1 MGILQFTIKLKTL
14 LSKMAS
20 IINQISFQNFFNYF
34 GPFEKNSY
42 EFSNGVNIVVADNG
56 AGKSKFFNGF
66 LWIFYDEVLDSDTK
80 TRKNIK
86 NQAVKVCSDKA
97 KNDASVNDLIDCSV
111 ALEFSDKRFRY
122 RISKGFKL
130 RKSKSNASLTDSSDW
145 QVFFKNLEVSKRD
158 LMLFEFHEV
167 YDEDEH
173 KRILNKLIQPNLR
186 EYSLFQGEEIDKL
199 IDFNQAD
206 SLNKAV
212 RTLTEINKYDE
223 LEKITKYVAE
233 RAERDLNERVTSN
246 DAASKNYTKKLEEKE
261 AKKNSLESELEKLKS
276 YEQSYLENK
285 VEVDKLESL
294 NENAEGRKEF
304 DDKIKVQN
312 INLKALKDDY
322 DRLVEKL
329 NERFFDGSFGWIA
342 LGCEKEV
349 SNFKEKLNDFREKR
363 ILKKAFKLSDDS
375 NSQINLL
382 PPDSP
387 DSVTLQTM
395 IEREH
400 CYVCNREA
408 KKESIHWQ
416 HIVSL
421 LNRREPGSNSTIQ
434 IFKNDL
440 NNFFGDIQLGAQS
453 YVGRIGGIQESIFR
467 TREKEQDLL
476 SSITRV
482 RDKIKNLK
490 EERSH
495 LIIGEED
502 DMTDARQIMAQYKG
516 ALIRLQKAD
525 DDIVKAKNRI
535 KSLEDNIRL
544 DENEL
549 SRMRPQN
556 TPKEY
561 ELHLDISNAIRDA
574 AQRTR
579 IRVFDMMI
587 LKLET
592 EANQHFQNL
601 IKYNE
606 LAGGILKFDKNK
618 RGTIDFKYV
627 DDEGNEVSGAS
638 EGFQRMK
645 VLAVLM
651 AIISVNPQGFLYPLL
666 ADAPL
671 SAFGQGFIKGFFE
684 ETEKV
689 FPQSIILIK
698 DLYDGDSENK
708 LNDLGNEFLKNNSV
722 STIYLN
728 KIPKD
733 LKQIEIFTEIKKIK

>member
-1 MGILQFTIKLKTL
+1 
-14 LSKMAS
+14 MAS
-20 IINQISFQNFFNYF
+20 IINQISFQNFFNYY

-42 EFSNGVNIVVADNG
+42 EFSEGVNIVVADNG

-66 LWIFYDEVLDSDTK
+66 LWIFYDEVLDSDSK

-97 KNDASVNDLIDCSV
+97 KNEAGVNDLIECNV

-122 RISKGFKL
+122 RICKGFRL
-130 RKSKSNASLTDSSDW
+130 RKSKSDASLTDSSDW

-167 YDEDEH
+167 YGEDEH

-206 SLNKAV
+206 SLNRAV
-212 RTLTEINKYDE
+212 KTLTDINKYDE
-223 LEKITKYVAE
+223 LEKITKYVAD
-233 RAERDLNERVTSN
+233 RAERELNDRVASN
-246 DAASKNYTKKLEEKE
+246 DAASQNYKNKLEEKE
-261 AKKNSLESELEKLKS
+261 AKKNSLESELEKLNS
-276 YEQSYLENK
+276 YELSYAENK
-285 VEVDKLESL
+285 AEVDKLESL

-304 DDKIKVQN
+304 DDKIKDQN
-312 INLKALKDDY
+312 SKLKILKDDY

-329 NERFFDGSFGWIA
+329 NERFYDGNFGWIA
-342 LGCEKEV
+342 MGCELEV
-349 SNFKEKLNDFREKR
+349 TSFKEKLNKYREER
-363 ILKKAFKLSDDS
+363 TIKKAAILSEDS
-375 NSQINLL
+375 NDRINLL

-395 IEREH
+395 IDREH
-400 CYVCNREA
+400 CYVCDREA
-408 KKESIHWQ
+408 KKGSEHWN

-421 LNRREPGSNSTIQ
+421 LNRKELSTNKSIQ

-453 YVGRIGGIQESIFR
+453 YVGRMGGIQDSILR

-476 SSITRV
+476 ERITKV

-490 EERSH
+490 DERSH
-495 LIIGEED
+495 LIIGGED

-516 ALIRLQKAD
+516 ALNRLQKAE
-525 DDIVKAKNRI
+525 DDIVKAQNRI
-535 KSLEDNIRL
+535 KSLNESIRL

-549 SRMRPQN
+549 SRMRPQD

-561 ELHLDISNAIRDA
+561 EIHLDISSALRDA

-579 IRVFDMMI
+579 IRVFDEMI

-606 LAGGILKFDKNK
+606 LSGGILKLDKNP
-618 RGTIDFKYV
+618 RGTIDFNYV
-627 DDEGNEVSGAS
+627 DDQGNEVSGAS

-651 AIISVNPQGFLYPLL
+651 AVISVNPQGFLYPLL

-698 DLYDGDSENK
+698 DLYDGDSKNK
-708 LNDLGNEFLKNNSV
+708 LNDLGNEFLKNDSV

-728 KIPKD
+728 QIPNN
-733 LKQIEIFTEIKKIK
+733 LKQIEIFTEHKKIK